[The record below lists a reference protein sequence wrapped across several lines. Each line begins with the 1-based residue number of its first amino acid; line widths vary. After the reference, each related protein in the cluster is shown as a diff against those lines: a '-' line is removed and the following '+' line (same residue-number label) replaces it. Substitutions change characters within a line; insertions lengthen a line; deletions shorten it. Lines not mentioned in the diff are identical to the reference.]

1 MKIFDLNIYSDEKP
15 VNLLNRP
22 KLKSIRETMMKQIEM
37 APTEAIF
44 RLDMEQIGDANGSGI
59 DEVVAKPLKWMIEQ
73 FSNKKCDKYIF
84 LENLSPEEEYDH
96 AYNIKSTF
104 NIEQLCIM
112 VKEKESY
119 SILGYI
125 GGNKN
130 SLRELLEFVYDR
142 KIVTARDVVDGLGK
156 QLNTASTQLS
166 KLSERRLISRK
177 EVQMPEGG
185 RQFVYESLFK

>member
-1 MKIFDLNIYSDEKP
+1 MNIFDLNIFSEEKP
-15 VNLLNRP
+15 VSLLNRT
-22 KLKSIRETMMKQIEM
+22 KLKSIRESMIEQIEI
-37 APTEAIF
+37 APTHSIF

-59 DEVVAKPLKWMIEQ
+59 DEVIAKPLKWVIEQ
-73 FSNKKCDKYIF
+73 YNNKQCDKYLF

-112 VKEKESY
+112 VKKNESY

-130 SLRELLEFVYDR
+130 SLKEVLEFVYDR
-142 KIVTARDVVDGLGK
+142 KKVTARDVVDVLGK

-177 EVQMPEGG
+177 EVQIPEGG
-185 RQFVYESLFK
+185 RQFIYESLF